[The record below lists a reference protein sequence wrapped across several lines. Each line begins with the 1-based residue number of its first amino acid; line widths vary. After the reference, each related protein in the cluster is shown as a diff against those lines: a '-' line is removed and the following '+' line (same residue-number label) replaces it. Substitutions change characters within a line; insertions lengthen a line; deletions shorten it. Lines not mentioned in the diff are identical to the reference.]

1 MPTYQNATSKRITGK
16 MYANGIMN
24 IFSVEPG
31 QSKEFLYYVA
41 DADTLGLTK
50 TSDEPYY
57 NPMTAAPG
65 AVSLTEAGSEVSITG
80 ISKAAHAAV
89 TAVAH
94 GLATGNYAYINSEV
108 GGMTEIRD
116 RLVKVTK
123 VDDDHVTLDNVDST
137 DFTTYTSGGK
147 IRKVTPSLIAISAET
162 DKLKVYGINQET
174 GAVRVCGQSPV
185 NHPHL
190 GDVIDQ
196 FDMLM
201 TGIRGRWQYLALCE
215 IAGVALTTVYIEQR
229 GQ

>member
-1 MPTYQNATSKRITGK
+1 MPTFENNTDSPIIGTIIDAQGGLQSIAVLPGASI
-16 MYANGIMN
+16 
-24 IFSVEPG
+24 SVYTYSVP
-31 QSKEFLYYVA
+31 S
-41 DADTLGLTK
+41 GLTK

-65 AVSLTEAGSEVSITG
+65 AVSLTAAGAEVSITG
-80 ISKAAHAAV
+80 LSKAVHAAV
-89 TAVAH
+89 TAVSH
-94 GLATGNYAYINSEV
+94 GLVTGDYAYINADV

-116 RLVKVTK
+116 RIVKVTK
-123 VDDDHVTLDNVDST
+123 VDDDHVTLDNVDSRT
-137 DFTTYTSGGK
+137 FTTFTSGGK
-147 IRKVTPSLIAISAET
+147 IRKITPALVAIPSET

-174 GAVRVCGQSPV
+174 GIVRVCGQSPI

-196 FDMLM
+196 FDMIL
-201 TGIRGRWQYLALCE
+201 TGIRSRWTYLALCE